1 VSATPLGESRL
12 RATGSVRRRNRR
24 NRFVEASW
32 TLASALAVAI
42 LGLVVVSVFL
52 KAVPALNIDF
62 FTKNAPLFGEPG
74 GGIAN
79 ALVGTAIVVGIG
91 AAIALPVGVLVAIYV
106 SEFAPP
112 QISLLVRTSLDILNG
127 IPSIVIGIFVYALLV
142 IRFKQSGFMASLALA
157 IIALPLVSRATQEV
171 LALVPQS
178 LRQASQALG
187 VSKWRTVLRVIL
199 PTTLGGIVTGTTLA
213 VARVAGETAPILF
226 TTTLFTNTTSFDP
239 FKPLA
244 TVPFK
249 IFTYSES
256 PDPTQHEQA
265 WAAAFVLIM
274 FVLITSLSARYLLH
288 RSVRKLRGEQQGE
301 RAFARLMSIF
311 ARGGS
316 DVAS

>member
-1 VSATPLGESRL
+1 MSSLQ
-12 RATGSVRRRNRR
+12 ATGRVRRRKRKNRTM
-24 NRFVEASW
+24 EGLAL
-32 TLASALAVAI
+32 LASVVAVGI
-42 LGLVVVSVFL
+42 LGLVVVSVLL
-52 KAVPALNIDF
+52 KAVPALSWDF
-62 FTKNAPLFGEPG
+62 FTKNAPLFGEAG

-79 ALVGTAIVVGIG
+79 AFVGTAIVVAIA

-106 SEFAPP
+106 SEFAPTRVG
-112 QISLLVRTSLDILNG
+112 LLVRTSLDILNG

-142 IRFKQSGFMASLALA
+142 LRFKQSGFMASIALA
-157 IIALPLVSRATQEV
+157 IIALPLVSRSAQEV

-178 LRQASQALG
+178 LRQGRQALG
-187 VSKWRTVLRVIL
+187 VSKWRTVLFVVL

-256 PDPTQHEQA
+256 PDPVQHEQA

-288 RSVRKLRGEQQGE
+288 RSVRKLRGEQRSE
-301 RAFARLMSIF
+301 RALARVMSAFARTGD
-311 ARGGS
+311 AG
-316 DVAS
+316 